1 MTPTWYDILGVE
13 PGATADQIK
22 KAWRAATDKFE
33 PGSGNNTQF
42 RMFNDAADVL
52 LDPERRTAYDAQLA
66 DPATAEAP
74 TESPAEIPA
83 DTAAKPKKI
92 SLKKAKP
99 VAAAEQ
105 VKATDDQPV
114 TDQPVAKTPAGV
126 LHKVVAL
133 GLLPLLAAA
142 AVVVAVIFG
151 IKVHQNSQ
159 TADARSEAP
168 AAADRAMTEV
178 LSYDYQHMA
187 ADREAASKLMTTTYR
202 NKQYLPTYKLLEV
215 GKDGKPGP
223 AVTTKTVVTANVLG
237 TAVVDAEPDRVRVLV
252 YVNQVSKKAGKD
264 STIFQNRV
272 VTTMVKSGNDWL
284 IDDINSY

>member
-52 LDPERRTAYDAQLA
+52 LDPERRKAYDAQLA
-66 DPATAEAP
+66 DPASSGAP
-74 TESPAEIPA
+74 NGSPAGTA
-83 DTAAKPKKI
+83 RAAKPKKI
-92 SLKKAKP
+92 SLKKAEP
-99 VAAAEQ
+99 VAAAEP
-105 VKATDDQPV
+105 VEATDDPPV
-114 TDQPVAKTPAGV
+114 TVQPEVRTPVGT

-133 GLLPLLAAA
+133 GLLPLLAVA
-142 AVVVAVIFG
+142 AVVVAAVFG

-168 AAADRAMTEV
+168 AAADRAMTQV

-187 ADREAASKLMTTTYR
+187 ADRAAASKLMTTTYR

-284 IDDINSY
+284 IEDINSY